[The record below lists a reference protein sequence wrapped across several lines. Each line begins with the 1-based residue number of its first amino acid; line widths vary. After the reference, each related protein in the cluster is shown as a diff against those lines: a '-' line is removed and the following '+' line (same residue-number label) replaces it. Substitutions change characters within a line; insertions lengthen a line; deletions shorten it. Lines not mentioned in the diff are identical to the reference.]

1 MSNCL
6 ICTSL
11 TATTVDEC
19 LEQMSNAAELSDLL
33 EIRLD
38 FIDQPDLPRLLSDP
52 PRPVIVTNRPVREMG
67 GFRGTEEDRVRLLE
81 EADELGA
88 DYIDIELDSADR
100 FTRRGKARLI
110 VSYHNFES
118 TPGDLASIHAR
129 LVAAGADIAK
139 IATFARTITDNAI
152 LFEFLRRVESPTIGL
167 CMGECGQISRIL
179 APRFGSFLTFAAMEI
194 GRESAPGQLEAAALH
209 QLYRFREIGPE
220 TRVYGVIGNPV
231 GHSMSP
237 HIHNA
242 AFEDQGLDAVY
253 VPFLVNDVTE
263 FLRAFRGIGVNGYS
277 ITIPHKEASIPSL
290 DQVDSL
296 AAKIGAVNT
305 IVERNGELHGSNTDL
320 SAAIGAIEDQL
331 RELGDSSP
339 EPLRGKKVVIIGAGG
354 AGRGIAFG
362 VKERGGELTVANR
375 TKSRAARV
383 AAEVGCRGLSLRAL
397 FKEGI
402 DADVLIN
409 ASSVGMHPK
418 VDETPVPKEM
428 LKPSTL
434 VFDAVYNPIETR
446 LLKEAADLGC
456 PTVTGFE
463 MFVRQ
468 AVAQFELWTGQDA
481 PRELMAEVVR
491 RRLEGSHS

>member
-1 MSNCL
+1 MPNCL

-11 TATTVDEC
+11 TATSVEEC
-19 LEQMSNAAELSDLL
+19 LEQMSRAAELSDLL

-38 FIDQPDLPRLLSDP
+38 FIDKPDLSRLLPDP
-52 PRPVIVTNRPVREMG
+52 PRPVIVTNRPMREMG
-67 GFRGTEEDRVRLLE
+67 GFRGSEEDRIRLLE
-81 EADELGA
+81 EADGLGA
-88 DYIDIELDSADR
+88 DYVDIELDSADR
-100 FTRRGKARLI
+100 FTRRGTAKLI
-110 VSYHNFES
+110 VSYHNFEC
-118 TPGDLASIHAR
+118 TPDDLDSVHAR
-129 LVAAGADIAK
+129 IVEAGADIAK
-139 IATFARTITDNAI
+139 IATFARSITDNAV
-152 LFEFLRRVESPTIGL
+152 LFELLRRVESPTIGL
-167 CMGECGQISRIL
+167 CMGECGQVSRIL
-179 APRFGSFLTFAAMEI
+179 APKFGSFLTFAAMEA
-194 GRESAPGQLEAAALH
+194 GREAAPGQLEAATLH
-209 QLYRFREIGPE
+209 QLYRFRETGPE
-220 TRVYGVIGNPV
+220 TPIYGVIGNPV

-242 AFEDQGLDAVY
+242 AFVDKGIDAVY

-263 FLRAFRGIGVNGYS
+263 FLQTFRNIGVKGYS

-290 DQVDSL
+290 DQVDPL
-296 AAKIGAVNT
+296 AAKISAVNT
-305 IVERNGELHGSNTDL
+305 IVDRDGELHGSNTDL
-320 SAAIGAIEDQL
+320 MAAISAIEDKL
-331 RELGDSSP
+331 GELGHSSS

-383 AAEVGCRGLSLRAL
+383 AEEVGCRGISLRAL

-418 VDETPVPKEM
+418 VGETPIPKEM
-428 LKPSTL
+428 LAPSML

-446 LLKEAADLGC
+446 LLKEAAELGC

-491 RRLEGSHS
+491 RRLEESHS

>member
-1 MSNCL
+1 
-6 ICTSL
+6 
-11 TATTVDEC
+11 
-19 LEQMSNAAELSDLL
+19 
-33 EIRLD
+33 
-38 FIDQPDLPRLLSDP
+38 
-52 PRPVIVTNRPVREMG
+52 
-67 GFRGTEEDRVRLLE
+67 
-81 EADELGA
+81 
-88 DYIDIELDSADR
+88 
-100 FTRRGKARLI
+100 
-110 VSYHNFES
+110 
-118 TPGDLASIHAR
+118 
-129 LVAAGADIAK
+129 
-139 IATFARTITDNAI
+139 
-152 LFEFLRRVESPTIGL
+152 
-167 CMGECGQISRIL
+167 MGECGQISRIL

-209 QLYRFREIGPE
+209 QLYRFREIRPE
-220 TRVYGVIGNPV
+220 TRIYGVVGNPV

-296 AAKIGAVNT
+296 AARIGAVNT
-305 IVERNGELHGSNTDL
+305 IVERDGELHGSNTDL